1 MALCVG
7 ENINL
12 DFSVI
17 INNLFSTK
25 YPIDI
30 LDLTKQLKG
39 LSPVH
44 LNLDLESLD
53 LIQSL
58 YFFSK
63 NVKKIT
69 SVG

>member
-17 INNLFSTK
+17 INKLFSTK

-39 LSPVH
+39 IILPSCFKRFSP
-44 LNLDLESLD
+44 
-53 LIQSL
+53 
-58 YFFSK
+58 FSK
-63 NVKKIT
+63 VYLKLKL
-69 SVG
+69 

>member
-17 INNLFSTK
+17 INKLFLTK

-39 LSPVH
+39 IILPSC
-44 LNLDLESLD
+44 
-53 LIQSL
+53 
-58 YFFSK
+58 F
-63 NVKKIT
+63 
-69 SVG
+69 

>member
-17 INNLFSTK
+17 INKLFSTN

-39 LSPVH
+39 IILPSC
-44 LNLDLESLD
+44 
-53 LIQSL
+53 
-58 YFFSK
+58 F
-63 NVKKIT
+63 
-69 SVG
+69 

>member
-12 DFSVI
+12 DFAVI

-39 LSPVH
+39 MILPSC
-44 LNLDLESLD
+44 
-53 LIQSL
+53 
-58 YFFSK
+58 F
-63 NVKKIT
+63 
-69 SVG
+69 

>member
-12 DFSVI
+12 DFSMI
-17 INNLFSTK
+17 IIKLFSTK

-39 LSPVH
+39 IILHSC
-44 LNLDLESLD
+44 
-53 LIQSL
+53 
-58 YFFSK
+58 F
-63 NVKKIT
+63 
-69 SVG
+69 

>member
-7 ENINL
+7 ENVNL

-17 INNLFSTK
+17 INKLFSTK

-39 LSPVH
+39 IILPSC
-44 LNLDLESLD
+44 
-53 LIQSL
+53 
-58 YFFSK
+58 F
-63 NVKKIT
+63 
-69 SVG
+69 

>member
-17 INNLFSTK
+17 INKLFSTK

-39 LSPVH
+39 TILPSC
-44 LNLDLESLD
+44 
-53 LIQSL
+53 
-58 YFFSK
+58 F
-63 NVKKIT
+63 
-69 SVG
+69 